1 MTSIAGGARGEV
13 PTFVAMP
20 SALGPW
26 PGVVIVH
33 DGLGMTDDLR
43 NQARWLAGSGYLAA
57 APNLFHWGGRLR
69 CLFRTMRD
77 LGRGTQGPAFDD
89 LSAVQTWLAVHPQ
102 CTGRV
107 GIIGFCLGGGF
118 ALMLAPAHGYV
129 ASAVNCGDMSNAAWE
144 QRRLGST
151 RQCVSH
157 CRQPWQRRSDAQGDG
172 RAPRGLTRRAR
183 RAPRREGVPGCR
195 PRVHERSRSA
205 RQPGSSECCRGS
217 RIPATTRAPRQTRE
231 GGSPPSS
238 MPISDSDARRATI
251 PVRR

>member
-1 MTSIAGGARGEV
+1 MAEHEHEGGMTSIARGARGEI

-20 SALGPW
+20 SELSPW

-33 DGLGMTDDLR
+33 DGLGMTEDLR

-57 APNLFHWGGRLR
+57 APNLFHWGSRLR

-89 LSAVQTWLAVHPQ
+89 LSAVLTWLAAHPQ

-107 GIIGFCLGGGF
+107 GITI
-118 ALMLAPAHGYV
+118 
-129 ASAVNCGDMSNAAWE
+129 
-144 QRRLGST
+144 
-151 RQCVSH
+151 
-157 CRQPWQRRSDAQGDG
+157 
-172 RAPRGLTRRAR
+172 RATA
-183 RAPRREGVPGCR
+183 
-195 PRVHERSRSA
+195 
-205 RQPGSSECCRGS
+205 PGSSECCRGS

-238 MPISDSDARRATI
+238 MPISNSDARRATI